1 MMVGASNRRAN
12 TLSNG
17 PVFDLDVVFPEMKT
31 YLPSTMLPTIAS
43 VVGMLRSI
51 LSIMFIT
58 IIILIVMFI
67 VMI

>member
-1 MMVGASNRRAN
+1 MVGASTRRAN
-12 TLSNG
+12 TRSNG
-17 PVFDLDVVFPEMKT
+17 PVFDLDVVFLEMKT
-31 YLPSTMLPTIAS
+31 YLPSTMLPTS

>member
-1 MMVGASNRRAN
+1 MVGASTRRAN
-12 TLSNG
+12 TRSNG

-31 YLPSTMLPTIAS
+31 YLPSTMLPTS

>member
-1 MMVGASNRRAN
+1 MVGASTRRAN
-12 TLSNG
+12 TRSNG

-43 VVGMLRSI
+43 VGMLRSI

>member
-1 MMVGASNRRAN
+1 MMVGASTRRVN
-12 TLSNG
+12 TRSNG

-31 YLPSTMLPTIAS
+31 YLPSIPS

-58 IIILIVMFI
+58 VIILIVMFI